1 MFQLFVAG
9 EPRPQGSKKAFNRGA
24 HIVLVEANKDLPAW
38 RDHMKKMFELKMME
52 LDNRFD
58 TAVSVSLT
66 FWLTR
71 PKTVTRQ
78 YATKTYD
85 IDKLTRAVLDSLTQG
100 GVIQDD
106 SNVVDLTAR
115 KTYADNHE
123 AGVLLTLAPFDND
136 SITAGV
142 SELDRK
148 RRGYV

>member
-115 KTYADNHE
+115 KTYADTHE
-123 AGVLLTLAPFDND
+123 AGVLVTVTPFDND
-136 SITAGV
+136 FITAGV
-142 SELDRK
+142 SELERK
-148 RRGYV
+148 RKGYV

>member
-71 PKTVTRQ
+71 PKTVNRQ

-123 AGVLLTLAPFDND
+123 AGVLVTLAPFDND

-142 SELDRK
+142 SELERK
-148 RRGYV
+148 RKGYV

>member
-38 RDHMKKMFELKMME
+38 RDHMKRMFELKMME

-123 AGVLLTLAPFDND
+123 AGVLVTLAPFDND

-148 RRGYV
+148 RKGYV

>member
-24 HIVLVEANKDLPAW
+24 HIVLVEANKDLPVW
-38 RDHMKKMFELKMME
+38 RDQMKKMFELKMME

-123 AGVLLTLAPFDND
+123 AGVLVTVTPFDND
-136 SITAGV
+136 FITAGV

>member
-1 MFQLFVAG
+1 
-9 EPRPQGSKKAFNRGA
+9 
-24 HIVLVEANKDLPAW
+24 
-38 RDHMKKMFELKMME
+38 MKKMFELKMME

-123 AGVLLTLAPFDND
+123 AGVLVTLAPFDND

>member
-123 AGVLLTLAPFDND
+123 AGVLVTLAPFDND
-136 SITAGV
+136 YITAGV

-148 RRGYV
+148 RKGYV

>member
-38 RDHMKKMFELKMME
+38 RDHMKRMFELKMME

-123 AGVLLTLAPFDND
+123 AGVLVTLAPFDND